1 MLQSWTKYLTL
12 DFMWNR
18 HTMGKVQFLFFSNF
32 LQVLATF
39 TFWEE
44 DWALGYNSMKSRDF
58 PEMSY
63 FPKIRSFQVIR
74 QLVTQLVYTT
84 VNINAYTPLH
94 LWQKKKLL
102 KYKKSQI
109 SLPWLYRATMNIPHF
124 THFTKLMQRW
134 SNIIISTSRIRRAC
148 EVTDSTFYRQCHYSI
163 QDVLWG

>member
-1 MLQSWTKYLTL
+1 
-12 DFMWNR
+12 MWNR

-44 DWALGYNSMKSRDF
+44 DWALGYNSMKSRGF

-74 QLVTQLVYTT
+74 QLVTQLVYTI

-94 LWQKKKLL
+94 LWQKKNLL
-102 KYKKSQI
+102 KYKKSQ
-109 SLPWLYRATMNIPHF
+109 
-124 THFTKLMQRW
+124 
-134 SNIIISTSRIRRAC
+134 NIITMIVPC
-148 EVTDSTFYRQCHYSI
+148 NHEYSTFYSLHKVDATLEQHHNI
-163 QDVLWG
+163 DVENTSRMWSHGFNVLSTMPLQHPGCTMRLIYYLTLR

>member
-74 QLVTQLVYTT
+74 QLVTQLVYTI

-94 LWQKKKLL
+94 LWQKKNLL
-102 KYKKSQI
+102 KYKYHYHDCTVQPWIFHILLTSQ
-109 SLPWLYRATMNIPHF
+109 SWCNVGAT
-124 THFTKLMQRW
+124 
-134 SNIIISTSRIRRAC
+134 S
-148 EVTDSTFYRQCHYSI
+148 
-163 QDVLWG
+163 